1 MDRDTNQNVLTDTEL
16 AQVSGGAIP
25 VVAGAALVGIGM
37 LAGYGAVRLV
47 GDITATGTLKAG
59 LQKH

>member
-1 MDRDTNQNVLTDTEL
+1 MDRDTNQIGLTDTEL
-16 AQVSGGAIP
+16 AQVSGAIP

-47 GDITATGTLKAG
+47 EDITATGTLKAG